1 MKKNYIIQLSL
12 LFLALLIFYFTYYTR
27 EKEEE
32 LTINIKKQN
41 KEIADSS
48 DEKINILENIEYA
61 GTDNRGSFFQIASE
75 LAEVYND
82 KPNLSYMKRVNA
94 LITLKDGRKIEIS
107 SDNAIYNRLN
117 NDTKFMGNV
126 LMVESDNIITSNNLD
141 LYASKNLITIFDNI
155 KFKSDKGLLIADK
168 IDINLLSKE
177 ANIYMYNKENKV
189 SVKFIN

>member
-1 MKKNYIIQLSL
+1 MKKNHIIQLSL
-12 LFLALLIFYFTYYTR
+12 LFLALLIFFFTYYTK
-27 EKEEE
+27 ESKEEF
-32 LTINIKKQN
+32 TIDIKKEN
-41 KEIADSS
+41 KEITNLT

-94 LITLKDGRKIEIS
+94 LITLKDGRKIKIS

-126 LMVESDNIITSNNLD
+126 LMVESDNLITSNNLD

-177 ANIYMYNKENKV
+177 ANIYMYNKEKKV
-189 SVKFIN
+189 SVKFTN